1 METESED
8 MEGKLLSFSMSLAET
23 PPPAGLILR
32 SPSYP
37 LAAAPLE
44 APITHDQLTSLLLAA
59 AAASD
64 PDNPAPSSDAVDAL
78 AQLYRHVSPRG
89 DDPFRRVAAYFA
101 DALAAAMTSACLP
114 CSPEQEFAAFTQF
127 YRASPFFQFGHFTA
141 NQTIVEAFEAEESR
155 NGGKLHVIDF
165 DVSYGFQWPSLLQ
178 SLSDKATPDS
188 PVSLH
193 LTGFGRTAAEL
204 EETRLRLVSFAHGCP
219 NLAFAFTGLVRGS
232 TASDLMIDDGATL
245 VVNLAFYL
253 RTRQSPA
260 ELRATL
266 AAVRALSPSVTVV
279 VDRETGRP
287 AGGFVGRFVENLSY
301 FAAMFESLH
310 DCLPAES
317 AERVSIER
325 DQLGKE
331 MQRAV
336 QGGDWEWRGKMA
348 SAGFEETELSSRSVS
363 QARLLLKMK
372 GHASSMEHVGN
383 GGFGIE
389 ESLFIA
395 FKGIPMT
402 TLVHGIPMIALAH

>member
-1 METESED
+1 
-8 MEGKLLSFSMSLAET
+8 MEGKLLSFGLSVAENST
-23 PPPAGLILR
+23 PAGRILR

-37 LAAAPLE
+37 VA
-44 APITHDQLTSLLLAA
+44 APITHDQLTRLLLAA
-59 AAASD
+59 AAAAD
-64 PDNPAPSSDAVDAL
+64 PDNPGPTLDAVDAL

-101 DALAAAMTSACLP
+101 DALAAAMTSNSASRCFP
-114 CSPEQEFAAFTQF
+114 SPEQEFAAFTHL

-141 NQTIVEAFEAEESR
+141 NQTIVEAFEAEEGR
-155 NGGKLHVIDF
+155 NGRKLHVIDF

-204 EETRLRLVSFAHGCP
+204 EETRLRLVSFAHGCA

-232 TASDLMIDDGATL
+232 TASDLMIDEGATL

-253 RTRQSPA
+253 RTLQSPG

-279 VDRETGRP
+279 VERETGRP

-301 FAAMFESLH
+301 FTAMFESLH

-336 QGGDWEWRGKMA
+336 QGGNWEWKGRMA
-348 SAGFEETELSSRSVS
+348 SAGFEEAGLSSRSVS

-383 GGFGIE
+383 GGFRIE
-389 ESLFIA
+389 EIRDGNS
-395 FKGIPMT
+395 
-402 TLVHGIPMIALAH
+402 IALCWQRRRLVSVSAWRLRPRKTAR

>member
-1 METESED
+1 
-8 MEGKLLSFSMSLAET
+8 MEGKLLSF
-23 PPPAGLILR
+23 GRILR

-37 LAAAPLE
+37 MAAPPE
-44 APITHDQLTSLLLAA
+44 AAPITHDQLTRLLLAA
-59 AAASD
+59 AAAAD
-64 PDNPAPSSDAVDAL
+64 PDNPAPTSDAVDAL
-78 AQLYRHVSPRG
+78 EQLYRHVSPLG
-89 DDPFRRVAAYFA
+89 DDPFLRVAAYFA
-101 DALAAAMTSACLP
+101 DALAAAMTSSASASRCLP
-114 CSPEQEFAAFTQF
+114 SPEQEFAAFTHL

-141 NQTIVEAFEAEESR
+141 NQTIVEAFEAEEGR
-155 NGGKLHVIDF
+155 NGRKLHVIDF

-178 SLSDKATPDS
+178 SLSDKATPES

-204 EETRLRLVSFAHGCP
+204 EETRLRLVSFAHGCA

-232 TASDLMIDDGATL
+232 TANDLMIDEGATL

-253 RTRQSPA
+253 RTLQSSA

-279 VDRETGRP
+279 VERETGRP
-287 AGGFVGRFVENLSY
+287 AGGFLGRFVENLSY

-331 MQRAV
+331 MRGAV
-336 QGGDWEWRGKMA
+336 QGGNWEWRGRMA
-348 SAGFEETELSSRSVS
+348 SAGFEEAELSSRSVS

-389 ESLFIA
+389 EARDGNS
-395 FKGIPMT
+395 
-402 TLVHGIPMIALAH
+402 IALCWRRRRLVSVSAWRLRPRAAAR